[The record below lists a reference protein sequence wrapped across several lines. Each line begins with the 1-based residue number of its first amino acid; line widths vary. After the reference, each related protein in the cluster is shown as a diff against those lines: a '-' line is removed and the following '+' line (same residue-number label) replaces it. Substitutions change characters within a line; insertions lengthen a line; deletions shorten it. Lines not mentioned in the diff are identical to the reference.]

1 MNLHSVNVS
10 PIRVVSLEGREV
22 WTGIFKQP
30 VEGRV
35 RVRRLGLF
43 GDIQADRR
51 HHGGLEKAVY
61 AYPFEH
67 YASWREELGEAR
79 DFPPGQFGENL
90 TVTGMLEEEVCIGDV
105 YRVGEAL
112 LQVSEPRQPC
122 FKLGIKM
129 GRPDILRPFV
139 QTGRVGFYLRVLEE
153 GSVGAGDPIHLV
165 ERDPVGFSVRAM
177 SDLVLL
183 NVGDLASA
191 ERALRI
197 ESLSPYLR
205 NGLSQRLLQPSAEN
219 S

>member
-90 TVTGMLEEEVCIGDV
+90 TVTGMLEEEVCIGDI
-105 YRVGEAL
+105 YRVGETL

-183 NVGDLASA
+183 DPSDLESA

>member
-1 MNLHSVNVS
+1 MNLLSVNVS